1 MVVTAEVASV
11 EMIKFTGSPPFDV
24 DGAVSL
30 AQRGRAVNI
39 DDLPQGRS
47 SPTASLL
54 PTATG
59 CMHCSQHDCMA
70 APSVERVTVN
80 QQRR

>member
-1 MVVTAEVASV
+1 MVLTAGVASV

-59 CMHCSQHDCMA
+59 CMPA
-70 APSVERVTVN
+70 L
-80 QQRR
+80 QRDNWRR